1 MRKLLVLV
9 LTALLLLPSACQA
22 QQLPAPDVNKIKSD
36 IIAWA
41 QIIIT
46 VIAVIIIVVAL
57 AKVAYGAMHMTAG
70 VGPYASARGWGEI
83 FEAVRGLLVFAI
95 ALLLLIWLPSL
106 LFGWGLVNQPLFN
119 VLSDT
124 VGKIF
129 GGLKP

>member
-22 QQLPAPDVNKIKSD
+22 QQLPTPDVNKIKSD

-46 VIAVIIIVVAL
+46 VIAVVLIVVAI
-57 AKVAYGAMHMTAG
+57 AKVGYGAIHMTMG
-70 VGPYASARGWGEI
+70 MGPYAASRGWGEI
-83 FEAVRGLLVFAI
+83 FEGVKGLLVFAI
-95 ALLLLIWLPSL
+95 VLLLLIWIPSL
-106 LFGWGLVNQPLFN
+106 LFGWGIVNQPLYN